1 MVAGPKAHITGAGS
15 CTITA
20 SQAGNGNYNPASSVD
35 RTFAIAK
42 ADQTITFRGH
52 RAEDLWRCRLQP
64 AASASSGLSV
74 SFSAAGDCN
83 VALVP
88 RSQMTVARQLHL
100 TASQAGNANYNPATN
115 VDRTLAIAKADQT
128 ITFAAIAA
136 KTYGD
141 ADFNLTASASSGLS
155 VSFSATGDCT
165 VVAGPK
171 AHITGAGSCTIT
183 ASQAGNAN
191 YNAAPGVDRIVTI
204 NKAGTSVT
212 VASSANPSMLGGSV
226 TFAATVSSTAG
237 TPGGTVQFR
246 IDGTDVGTPVALDA
260 AGKASYT
267 TSTLAVNNHTVTA
280 VYGGAA
286 NYAASTNSLA
296 GGQNVR
302 YRWTGFFQPIDNDP
316 DQTGSAPTANT
327 VWNVAKS
334 GSTIPVKF
342 SLAGNQGLSIIFGG
356 APTAPAVTCPNSTAS
371 LDPIEETTTT
381 SGLKYD
387 ATADQYN
394 YAWKTATNYSGTCR
408 RLELKLVDGTSHY
421 AFFKF
426 TK

>member
-1 MVAGPKAHITGAGS
+1 M
-15 CTITA
+15 
-20 SQAGNGNYNPASSVD
+20 D
-35 RTFAIAK
+35 RT
-42 ADQTITFRGH
+42 
-52 RAEDLWRCRLQP
+52 
-64 AASASSGLSV
+64 
-74 SFSAAGDCN
+74 
-83 VALVP
+83 
-88 RSQMTVARQLHL
+88 
-100 TASQAGNANYNPATN
+100 
-115 VDRTLAIAKADQT
+115 
-128 ITFAAIAA
+128 
-136 KTYGD
+136 
-141 ADFNLTASASSGLS
+141 
-155 VSFSATGDCT
+155 
-165 VVAGPK
+165 
-171 AHITGAGSCTIT
+171 
-183 ASQAGNAN
+183 
-191 YNAAPGVDRIVTI
+191 VTI
-204 NKAGTSVT
+204 NKAGTSVA

-246 IDGTDVGTPVALDA
+246 IDGTDVGNPVALDA

-302 YRWTGFFQPIDNDP
+302 YRWTGFFQRS
-316 DQTGSAPTANT
+316 T
-327 VWNVAKS
+327 
-334 GSTIPVKF
+334 TIPTRPQRSHREHRVERRQVGEHDPGQVQPRGQPGPEHHLRRG
-342 SLAGNQGLSIIFGG
+342 SHRAGGD
-356 APTAPAVTCPNSTAS
+356 VPNSTAS